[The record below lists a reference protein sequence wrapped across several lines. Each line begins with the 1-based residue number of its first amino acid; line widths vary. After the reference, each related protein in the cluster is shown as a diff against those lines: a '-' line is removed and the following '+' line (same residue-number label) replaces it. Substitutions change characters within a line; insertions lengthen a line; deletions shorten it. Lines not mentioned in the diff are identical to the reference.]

1 MNLLDSCCDCRTGK
15 KSGAGGV
22 GNGINSPGLK
32 GEKLCGVGIT
42 FVEDSNGALYVK
54 SLVNGGSAALSGQI
68 QIGDVLFEVN
78 RNNVY
83 CLNPEEIGGYLL
95 GHEGTQVELGF
106 KRSAQDPV
114 RRVLLL
120 RSSNASSPAANAQY
134 SSLSSG
140 GYTNSAAS
148 VSAIPARN

>member
-1 MNLLDSCCDCRTGK
+1 M
-15 KSGAGGV
+15 
-22 GNGINSPGLK
+22 I
-32 GEKLCGVGIT
+32 
-42 FVEDSNGALYVK
+42 VE
-54 SLVNGGSAALSGQI
+54 
-68 QIGDVLFEVN
+68 
-78 RNNVY
+78 
-83 CLNPEEIGGYLL
+83 
-95 GHEGTQVELGF
+95 QVELGF

-120 RSSNASSPAANAQY
+120 RSSNASSPAANAQVRFSWLEERHHYASDIVTCQY